1 VKALIVAH
9 GSRRH
14 LVRATICLIG
24 LRQPQLNEVSVEPRD
39 QKIAD
44 GLAAKLEG
52 LGRGIGGGHA
62 YYICGNPTNRPS
74 RLSGLTHQER
84 FFHHRFRPA

>member
-9 GSRRH
+9 RSRLH
-14 LVRATICLIG
+14 LVRATISRIR
-24 LRQPQLNEVSVEPRD
+24 LRQSQLNKVPVEPRD

-44 GLAAKLEG
+44 GLAAMLEDV
-52 LGRGIGGGHA
+52 GRGIGGGHA